1 MIIGYARTS
10 TVEQKAGFE
19 SQIKALELAGAD
31 KIFQEQVSS
40 VAERVQLGQAMDFA
54 REGDQF
60 VVTKLDRLARS
71 VKHLTEI
78 VDTLESKN
86 VSLRILDIGLD
97 TKTPTGKLMLNMLGS
112 VAQFER
118 EIMLE
123 RQREGIMKAKREG
136 KYKGR
141 PSTTDGDRVHELR
154 AAGVSIKGIQEE
166 LLISR
171 ATIYRYLKTK

>member
-10 TVEQKAGFE
+10 TVEQVAGFE
-19 SQIKALELAGAD
+19 AQIESLKTAGAE

-40 VAERVQLGQAMDFA
+40 VAERVQLEQAIEFA
-54 REGDQF
+54 REGDHF
-60 VVTKLDRLARS
+60 VVTKLDRLARN

-78 VDTLESKN
+78 VEQLESKN
-86 VSLRILDIGLD
+86 VSLKVMDIGLD

-123 RQREGIMKAKREG
+123 RQREGIMKAKAAG

-141 PSTTDGDRVHELR
+141 PASVDSSEVVRMKEDGC
-154 AAGVSIKGIQEE
+154 SIKEIQEA
-166 LLISR
+166 LGISR
-171 ATIYRYLKTK
+171 ATIYRNLK